1 MCVCCTQKLQKWG
14 KIKSV
19 VTARF
24 MVVRERQQPVK
35 ESTSRKL
42 YVHLRVRIWVLGR
55 RSGGLVRFRKSPVYG
70 F

>member
-1 MCVCCTQKLQKWG
+1 MFIPQKLYKRG

-35 ESTSRKL
+35 KSTYLTL
-42 YVHLRVRIWVLGR
+42 YVHLYKHVYLDVDWVG
-55 RSGGLVRFRKSPVYG
+55 
-70 F
+70 